1 MKLVSKKEA
10 KERINELKPKGSQL
24 FGYYN
29 DFAQRT
35 YYLEYQQMVDFLQD
49 LGFSADDAELT
60 ICALILIGGKFKR

>member
-1 MKLVSKKEA
+1 MCLVSKKEA
-10 KERINELKPKGSQL
+10 KEKIEELKPKGSQL

-35 YYLEYQQMVDFLQD
+35 YYLEYQQMIDFLQD

-60 ICALILIGGKFKR
+60 ICALIMIGGKFKR

>member
-1 MKLVSKKEA
+1 MCLVSKKEA
-10 KERINELKPKGSQL
+10 KEKIEELKSKGSQL

-35 YYLEYQQMVDFLQD
+35 YYLEYQQMVEFLQD
-49 LGFSADDAELT
+49 LGFSRDDAELT